1 MQIKVFFARFLN
13 TPEKVLSPSTW
24 EEKKWND
31 FLANQKV
38 IKKVPACQK

>member
-24 EEKKWND
+24 EEKNGMISYPIRK
-31 FLANQKV
+31 
-38 IKKVPACQK
+38 